1 MSVEGEEGARVVMIE
16 DQVSYGDAFGLALSL
31 TTSMRLV
38 ARSADA
44 EEGVDLC
51 MRLDPDMV
59 VSDYRLPSGQTGT
72 EVASQLRESGY
83 TKPIV
88 LLTGFVAPQV
98 EREAAALEDVHVL
111 SKDESIADIVAALE
125 DVLDGGSVGP
135 SDRPVELSA
144 GELEVLELLNQGH
157 SPTEIAS
164 LVFLSLHT
172 VRSRIKS
179 MHRKLNVSSQSEAI
193 ASATRRGLLVP
204 PS

>member
-1 MSVEGEEGARVVMIE
+1 MDSNTGPSIVMVE

-31 TTSMRLV
+31 TTEMRLIG
-38 ARSADA
+38 RSADA
-44 EEGVDLC
+44 DEGVALCKQHVPDL
-51 MRLDPDMV
+51 V
-59 VSDYRLPSGQTGT
+59 VCDYRLPSGHTGT
-72 EVASQLRESGY
+72 GVATRLRDEGY
-83 TKPIV
+83 QGPIV

-98 EREAAALEDVHVL
+98 EREAAAIENVYVL
-111 SKDESIADIVAALE
+111 SKDESIADILGALQE
-125 DVLDGGSVGP
+125 VLDGGSVGP
-135 SDRPVELSA
+135 RDRPVELSA

-157 SPTEIAS
+157 SPAEIAN
-164 LVFLSLHT
+164 LVYLSLHT

>member
-1 MSVEGEEGARVVMIE
+1 MIE

-31 TTSMRLV
+31 TTTMRLV

-44 EEGVDLC
+44 THGVELC
-51 MRLDPDMV
+51 MNLDPDLV
-59 VSDYRLPSGQTGT
+59 VSDYRLPAGQTGT
-72 EVASQLRESGY
+72 EVASQLRAMGY
-83 TKPIV
+83 AKPIV

-98 EREAAALEDVHVL
+98 QREAAAIDGVHVL
-111 SKDESIADIVAALE
+111 SKDESIADIVSALE
-125 DVLDGGSVGP
+125 DVLAGGTIGP
-135 SDRPVELSA
+135 DDRKVELSP

-157 SPTEIAS
+157 SPTEIAN
-164 LVFLSLHT
+164 LIFLSLHT